1 MSFLR
6 RSQHPTRVGECR
18 IIKLKSSHSIP
29 PNTILEKYSEFC
41 QGKTIGSIKSLGQG
55 SYGVV
60 FEVEIDGVKFAL
72 KTQIVNT
79 GDSFESMEKEVSLTN
94 SLSDVRRSDGQRISI
109 PVFDCFFLC
118 EKFKNDACKGEMFYI
133 MEKGNNNLSNLIK
146 RKRTIELAQDL
157 GSYKVLLRDSTVKM
171 MENIYLFVSNTNKV
185 NIDTKP
191 GNCVYNF
198 KMMEDTR
205 EVQINPIFIDLDND
219 FCLDIE
225 EIVDYD
231 VLNKILMNYM
241 INDKPLKS
249 TPLTQEEKVQF
260 FSLVFQISY
269 LNLTFEKVL
278 EHRDSFEILRDVF
291 TSPKKRNEMV
301 SLIEL
306 VEMLTKST
314 LENCWLS
321 ACFQLLLE
329 TNFID
334 KVGTV
339 NPSQFRKSFYNYNYN
354 GRRSNSKEKKYFT
367 FLNYLSRYYK
377 FCFEPENAPELQLL
391 KLNYDYV
398 EAILNDEVE
407 STEPERET
415 KSEKPSVKVLNSGKS
430 VRSTVL

>member
-1 MSFLR
+1 
-6 RSQHPTRVGECR
+6 
-18 IIKLKSSHSIP
+18 
-29 PNTILEKYSEFC
+29 
-41 QGKTIGSIKSLGQG
+41 
-55 SYGVV
+55 
-60 FEVEIDGVKFAL
+60 
-72 KTQIVNT
+72 
-79 GDSFESMEKEVSLTN
+79 
-94 SLSDVRRSDGQRISI
+94 
-109 PVFDCFFLC
+109 
-118 EKFKNDACKGEMFYI
+118 
-133 MEKGNNNLSNLIK
+133 
-146 RKRTIELAQDL
+146 
-157 GSYKVLLRDSTVKM
+157 
-171 MENIYLFVSNTNKV
+171 
-185 NIDTKP
+185 
-191 GNCVYNF
+191 
-198 KMMEDTR
+198 MMEDTG
-205 EVQINPIFIDLDND
+205 EVQINPVFIDLDDN

-225 EIVDYD
+225 DIVDYD
-231 VLNKILMNYM
+231 ILNKILTNYM

-367 FLNYLSRYYK
+367 FLNHLSRYYK
-377 FCFEPENAPELQLL
+377 FCFDPSNQPELQLL

-398 EAILNDEVE
+398 EAIINDEIE
-407 STEPERET
+407 PTEPE
-415 KSEKPSVKVLNSGKS
+415 EKLNLKN
-430 VRSTVL
+430 LQLKF